1 MPTYWITHPTDS
13 AFISAH
19 SPEGVGQLLRVADR
33 WAAGRYLIREH
44 VPGGSPAAGDDRP
57 WGCAI
62 KDRVGS
68 VWIEPIP

>member
-1 MPTYWITHPTDS
+1 MPTYWIAYPTNS

-19 SPEGVGQLLRVADR
+19 SPEGVGQLLMVADR

-44 VPGGSPAAGDDRP
+44 LPGGAPAAGDDHP
-57 WGCAI
+57 WGYAI
-62 KDRVGS
+62 KDGVGN